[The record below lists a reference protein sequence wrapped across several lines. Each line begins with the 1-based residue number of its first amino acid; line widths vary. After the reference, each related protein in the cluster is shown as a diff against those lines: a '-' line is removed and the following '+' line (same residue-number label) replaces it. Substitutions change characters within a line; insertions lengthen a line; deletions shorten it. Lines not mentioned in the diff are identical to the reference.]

1 MGENRKNVGDF
12 PKNMGDFLK
21 NVGDFLRNVGDS
33 FSPAFHPTSHS
44 LFIILRPS
52 KREGKIYY
60 RFINISA
67 LSRARE
73 GEEKQL
79 RLRYVHTEVYNALA
93 RARRQQKER
102 AAESQKK
109 SNRL

>member
-1 MGENRKNVGDF
+1 MQQSV
-12 PKNMGDFLK
+12 
-21 NVGDFLRNVGDS
+21 
-33 FSPAFHPTSHS
+33 T
-44 LFIILRPS
+44 
-52 KREGKIYY
+52 KISVKVVKAKS
-60 RFINISA
+60 IKLLI
-67 LSRARE
+67 RARE
-73 GEEKQL
+73 GEEKPL

>member
-1 MGENRKNVGDF
+1 MQQSV
-12 PKNMGDFLK
+12 
-21 NVGDFLRNVGDS
+21 
-33 FSPAFHPTSHS
+33 T
-44 LFIILRPS
+44 
-52 KREGKIYY
+52 KISVKVVKAKST
-60 RFINISA
+60 N
-67 LSRARE
+67 LLLRARE

>member
-1 MGENRKNVGDF
+1 MQQSV
-12 PKNMGDFLK
+12 
-21 NVGDFLRNVGDS
+21 
-33 FSPAFHPTSHS
+33 T
-44 LFIILRPS
+44 
-52 KREGKIYY
+52 KISVKVVKAKS
-60 RFINISA
+60 IKLLI
-67 LSRARE
+67 RARE

-93 RARRQQKER
+93 RARRQQQER

>member
-1 MGENRKNVGDF
+1 MQQSV
-12 PKNMGDFLK
+12 
-21 NVGDFLRNVGDS
+21 
-33 FSPAFHPTSHS
+33 T
-44 LFIILRPS
+44 
-52 KREGKIYY
+52 KISVKVVKAKS
-60 RFINISA
+60 IKLLI
-67 LSRARE
+67 RARE

-93 RARRQQKER
+93 RARRQQKKR